1 MDCTPWVVGGLWPAE
16 LSEITAENAALAEYL
31 NDDLQRIVH
40 STNERLSRLGQSGLV
55 GPARQAEEERV
66 IKLAREHAVL
76 RVQSTVRHIHNLA
89 LRAHPPET
97 AEPTTT
103 VLRPV
108 AEQPVVEAP
117 EPETAPEPAVEPE
130 TEPATTPEPPAEPAT
145 DQLGTAAPKEAP
157 TEELATGPLE
167 ETTEKLTTAKD
178 APTDTLTGPEAPTDQ
193 QHPVSPPDGPTEV
206 LTATIGTERPTDKLT
221 PKHAAADPERAPAE
235 PDSGLDRLQRLLAF
249 VARQQP
255 ELRWAV
261 GDCADGT
268 TVLVTDLAHG
278 WIPPGITL
286 PAGVRLLEPGRR
298 DGNVAAL
305 LGPATLSAAY
315 TPGDRLG
322 WATDFAP
329 VESSLQPR
337 ELPPIDDLGW
347 LLGEATHWRD
357 GLPRLAHTLAKAG
370 AAGTGVVDT
379 EMNLLQVHLDTA
391 RSQLLGRYPDVDAAL
406 LINTLLL
413 AATAGIAAGDTV
425 SATYHFA
432 WFQALSAPPASH
444 WDAHRF

>member
-89 LRAHPPET
+89 LRAHRPET
-97 AEPTTT
+97 AEATTT
-103 VLRPV
+103 GLRPV
-108 AEQPVVEAP
+108 VGQPVVEAP
-117 EPETAPEPAVEPE
+117 EPETAPEPPVEP
-130 TEPATTPEPPAEPAT
+130 EPATTPEPPAEPT
-145 DQLGTAAPKEAP
+145 IDQLGTTAPREAP
-157 TEELATGPLE
+157 TEELATTPLTEEGTEELGTGPLE
-167 ETTEKLTTAKD
+167 QTTEKLITAKD
-178 APTDTLTGPEAPTDQ
+178 APT
-193 QHPVSPPDGPTEV
+193 EV
-206 LTATIGTERPTDKLT
+206 LTGTIGTERPTDKLT
-221 PKHAAADPERAPAE
+221 PKHAAADIERAPAE

-305 LGPATLSAAY
+305 LGAATLSAAY
-315 TPGDRLG
+315 APGDRLG
-322 WATDFAP
+322 WATDFDP

-379 EMNLLQVHLDTA
+379 EMNLLRVHLDTA
-391 RSQLLGRYPDVDAAL
+391 RAQLLGRYPDVDAAL

-444 WDAHRF
+444 WDVHRF